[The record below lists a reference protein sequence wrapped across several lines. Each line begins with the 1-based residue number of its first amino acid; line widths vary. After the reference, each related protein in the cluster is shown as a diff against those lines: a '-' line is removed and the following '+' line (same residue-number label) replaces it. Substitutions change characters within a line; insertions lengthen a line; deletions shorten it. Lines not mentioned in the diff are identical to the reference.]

1 MEQGW
6 GILQVEH
13 PPAEAS
19 WRNPNVYYDARGPPS
34 PSRTRAGSC
43 YGSDRLHCLSP
54 NETHIPVGLHEQHN
68 NAVGFM
74 PSGFPKRMV
83 CHGWVPMTSVESS
96 SSGYTGQIRVNS
108 RRWAAARQRK
118 SVIPTRG
125 NPAKATVGATG
136 DHRPQT
142 GQGEAGGRAE
152 SSSGGCTGQ
161 ISVNC
166 ASVGGG
172 TAARERDPHTGQPC
186 KGHRRRDGRPETANG
201 ARRSRRKGGVQFRRV
216 HGLD

>member
-1 MEQGW
+1 MCAGVRRPGTEPAQHGARAHRSLYEPTQHGAWAQSSLHQRPGAVLRRLRARQSDACTHLCAETDLLWVCGMEQGW

-43 YGSDRLHCLSP
+43 YGSDGLHCLSP

-83 CHGWVPMTSVESS
+83 GHGWVPMTTEIAAVWPQVVPKLVK
-96 SSGYTGQIRVNS
+96 GQMRVY
-108 RRWAAARQRK
+108 AD
-118 SVIPTRG
+118 
-125 NPAKATVGATG
+125 ATWGW
-136 DHRPQT
+136 
-142 GQGEAGGRAE
+142 
-152 SSSGGCTGQ
+152 
-161 ISVNC
+161 
-166 ASVGGG
+166 
-172 TAARERDPHTGQPC
+172 
-186 KGHRRRDGRPETANG
+186 
-201 ARRSRRKGGVQFRRV
+201 
-216 HGLD
+216 